1 VNEKSA
7 KEWLKKFVSVGLKDM
22 HPMQRNALM
31 ELVSTAVNLAA
42 QVEDQEILR
51 DVEEQVD
58 ELVKLFGGL
67 GVRVEQDTT
76 FH

>member
-1 VNEKSA
+1 VSGRSA
-7 KEWLKKFVSVGLKDM
+7 KEWIQKFNSVGLKDM

-31 ELVSTAVNLAA
+31 ELVTTAVNLAA
-42 QVEDQEILR
+42 EVEDQEILR

-67 GVRVEQDTT
+67 GVRVEQDVT